1 MADILTNITKLHNDA
16 AEKLSST
23 RKKVWAQLDQNLE
36 VYRENL
42 KAEEEKYKRR
52 NESQEK
58 DKSNKETLEM
68 MSMMAQKIDED
79 NQELMRKN
87 QDLKIQYLC

>member
-1 MADILTNITKLHNDA
+1 
-16 AEKLSST
+16 
-23 RKKVWAQLDQNLE
+23 
-36 VYRENL
+36 L

-52 NESQEK
+52 NESQEQ
-58 DKSNKETLEM
+58 DKSNKETLEL
-68 MSMMAQKIDED
+68 MSLMAQKIDED